1 MELLRDET
9 AKGNGTLKKAKRK
22 QESYVYAHLCVEEN
36 KLQSND
42 LSKVTPPRRTM
53 GVIWA
58 YAVTQS
64 WAGHRPGVPGRSVL
78 KGQEEGPG
86 GSSRAP
92 LPPQPAPHRLPHG
105 WPVWGE
111 GPTL

>member
-1 MELLRDET
+1 
-9 AKGNGTLKKAKRK
+9 
-22 QESYVYAHLCVEEN
+22 
-36 KLQSND
+36 
-42 LSKVTPPRRTM
+42 M

-105 WPVWGE
+105 RPVWGE
-111 GPTL
+111 GPTLSEREAGQGVGKGHRETL